1 MWLCSNFGD
10 SNPDRDS
17 PGNRL
22 SPILSG
28 DGSEGE
34 SVFATVQELHAGLL
48 AQWWQRYV
56 TRRADGVW
64 GNRVTGFGG
73 DRCVVEWHM
82 GFDKGFRCDVPVYV
96 AQACATA
103 PTFDRWVGLRWTGW
117 FRLGLL
123 LRRSPAQPASEGRGA
138 HVPAQ
143 PASEGR
149 DAHVPAQPA
158 SEGRDAHVPAQPA
171 S

>member
-56 TRRADGVW
+56 TRRADGKRSG
-64 GNRVTGFGG
+64 GNSYGIPG
-73 DRCVVEWHM
+73 
-82 GFDKGFRCDVPVYV
+82 
-96 AQACATA
+96 
-103 PTFDRWVGLRWTGW
+103 
-117 FRLGLL
+117 RLM
-123 LRRSPAQPASEGRGA
+123 RR
-138 HVPAQ
+138 
-143 PASEGR
+143 
-149 DAHVPAQPA
+149 
-158 SEGRDAHVPAQPA
+158 
-171 S
+171 

>member
-1 MWLCSNFGD
+1 MEYIQGLRADRQPHWPQQDWMWLCSNFGD

-56 TRRADGVW
+56 TRRADGK
-64 GNRVTGFGG
+64 GFGG
-73 DRCVVEWHM
+73 IKLRVSGAIGASLNGTWVLTRGFAAMCLFTSLKPVSRHRRLTDGPACGGRG
-82 GFDKGFRCDVPVYV
+82 GFDSDCSFV
-96 AQACATA
+96 AVRLNQ
-103 PTFDRWVGLRWTGW
+103 LRK
-117 FRLGLL
+117 
-123 LRRSPAQPASEGRGA
+123 GRGA

-143 PASEGR
+143 PAS
-149 DAHVPAQPA
+149 
-158 SEGRDAHVPAQPA
+158 
-171 S
+171 